1 MLRFQGL
8 RTTNDAYY
16 VFLANVLANKITIVD
31 KILAHH
37 RIHVKAS
44 LSVTREESWDCCWQ
58 AIYSIKLELEKRNY
72 YKRVER
78 SFVNWSVH
86 FLLWNVYTLQGKAK
100 EDLLEA
106 IQQNYSVVFE
116 SQAVSCILF
125 L

>member
-72 YKRVER
+72 YKRVE
-78 SFVNWSVH
+78 
-86 FLLWNVYTLQGKAK
+86 A
-100 EDLLEA
+100 
-106 IQQNYSVVFE
+106 
-116 SQAVSCILF
+116 
-125 L
+125 